1 MSTIAQNL
9 ANVSQ
14 RIRAAAL
21 EARRDPDDI
30 QILAVSKAHSADS
43 IRQAYEAGLR
53 HFGESYLQEALPKME
68 ALGDLPL
75 QWHFIGP
82 IQSNKTK
89 AIAEHFFWVHS
100 VDRLKIA
107 TRLSE
112 QRPSRLKPLN
122 ICIQVNISIE
132 PTKSGIVRQAVE
144 EFAVQLRD
152 LPRLRL
158 RGLMAIPQK
167 TADVQQQR
175 RAFAG
180 LRQMF
185 DDLNQQGH
193 ALDTL
198 SMGMTD
204 DLEAAILE
212 GSTMVRVGTGL
223 FGQRTGK

>member
-9 ANVSQ
+9 ANVTQ
-14 RIRAAAL
+14 RIHTAAL
-21 EARRDPDDI
+21 EARRDPGDI
-30 QILAVSKAHSADS
+30 QILAVSKAHSADR

-53 HFGESYLQEALPKME
+53 HFGESYLQEALPKMA
-68 ALGDLPL
+68 ALDDLPL

-89 AIAEHFFWVHS
+89 AIAEHFHWVHS

-107 TRLSE
+107 SRLSE
-112 QRPSRLKPLN
+112 QRPARLKPLN

-132 PTKSGIVRQAVE
+132 STKSGIVHQAVA
-144 EFAVQLRD
+144 EFADQLGG
-152 LPRLRL
+152 LSRLRL

-167 TADVQQQR
+167 TTDIQQQR
-175 RAFAG
+175 QAFAQ
-180 LRQMF
+180 LRRMF
-185 DDLNQQGH
+185 NDLNQQGY

-204 DLEAAILE
+204 DLEAAVLE

-223 FGQRTGK
+223 FGKRTGK

>member
-9 ANVSQ
+9 ANLSQ
-14 RIRAAAL
+14 RIQVAAQQAN
-21 EARRDPDDI
+21 RNPDDV
-30 QILAVSKAHSADS
+30 QILAVSKAHSAE
-43 IRQAYEAGLR
+43 RVREAFEAGLR
-53 HFGESYLQEALPKME
+53 DFGESYLQEALPKME
-68 ALGDLPL
+68 ALQDLPL

-89 AIAEHFFWVHS
+89 PIAEHFHWVHS

-107 TRLSE
+107 SRLNE
-112 QRPSRLKPLN
+112 QRPPALKPLN
-122 ICIQVNISIE
+122 ICVQVNISVE
-132 PTKSGIVRQAVE
+132 ASKSGILQQAVE
-144 EFAVQLRD
+144 EFAGQLRE

-158 RGLMAIPQK
+158 RGLMAIPEK
-167 TADVQQQR
+167 TSDQQQQR
-175 RAFAG
+175 QTFAE

-185 DDLNQQGH
+185 ADLNQHGL

-204 DLEAAILE
+204 DLEAAVLE

-223 FGQRTGK
+223 FGKRTGK